1 MNENST
7 FNPLEKAK
15 TSRTFCILPWI
26 HQYVGPP
33 GDVKPCCVYEHKEQ
47 IGSLKENT
55 LKEIWNNDA
64 TKAMRLKFLNG
75 EEDPNCGRCNS
86 RVELEAEFKNK
97 FNDDFFK
104 NNKENQAV
112 VAATNPD
119 GSLDEHR
126 LVYMDVRFN
135 NLCNLGCR
143 SCGPHFSTS
152 WIVDSR
158 KLYNKKVKE
167 GMDDEFQFPGKTEDQ
182 ALSEMTPHLPTMESV
197 YFAGGEPLMQKEH
210 YEVLNKLVELGNSG
224 CHIRYNTNF
233 TKFTMGAKHDVV
245 EYWKRFKN
253 VNVNASLD
261 GSHAKAEYWR
271 YGTVWTDIVAN
282 RERMLQEVPH
292 VRFNIGFT
300 LSWPNAIN
308 LIEFHREWV
317 ELGYIHPDN
326 ILINVLDG
334 PSYYSLKNIP
344 DWKKAKLEAV
354 FRDQI
359 QWLESKGASRQ
370 TIFMYETAIG
380 FMYQQRALLS
390 QTVPEGGLHDS
401 LKNFSRITKKLDAIR
416 GESFFD
422 VFPEHLDIKDY
433 MTEHGLHDEF
443 DY

>member
-1 MNENST
+1 MNMSEQ

-15 TSRTFCILPWI
+15 SSRTFCILPWI

-33 GDVKPCCVYEHKEQ
+33 GDVKPCCVYEHKQ
-47 IGSLKENT
+47 QLGSLKENT

-64 TKAMRLKFLNG
+64 TKEMRLKFLNG

-104 NNKENQAV
+104 KSPANQAI

-119 GSLDEHR
+119 GSLDEHK
-126 LVYMDVRFN
+126 LIYMDVRFN

-167 GMDDEFQFPGKTEDQ
+167 GIDDEFPFPGKTEEQ
-182 ALSEMTPHLPTMESV
+182 ALEEMLPHLPTMQSI
-197 YFAGGEPLMQKEH
+197 YFAGGEPMMQKEH
-210 YEVLNKLVELGNSG
+210 YEVLNKLVEVGNSK
-224 CHIRYNTNF
+224 CAIRYNTNF
-233 TKFTMGAKHDVV
+233 STFKLGKHDVI
-245 EYWKRFKN
+245 EYWKGIKDI
-253 VNVNASLD
+253 NVNASLD
-261 GSHAKAEYWR
+261 GNHAKAEYWR
-271 YGTVWTDIVAN
+271 HGTVWADVVAN
-282 RERMLQEVPH
+282 RERMMKEVPH
-292 VRFNIGFT
+292 VRFNVGFT
-300 LSWPNAIN
+300 LSWPNAFN

-326 ILINVLDG
+326 ILVNVLDG

-344 DWKKAKLEAV
+344 DWKKEKIETA

-359 QWLESKGASRQ
+359 AWLQERGCSRQ
-370 TIFMYETAIG
+370 TVFMYETAIN
-380 FMYQQRALLS
+380 FMWQERAIE
-390 QTVPEGGLHDS
+390 TYKITNVHDS
-401 LKNFSRITKKLDAIR
+401 LKNFSRITKKLDSIR
-416 GESFFD
+416 KQDFWTT
-422 VFPEHLDIKDY
+422 FPEHDDIRQY
-433 MTEHGLHDEF
+433 MTEHDLHDEF